1 MRSLSPTLYKN
12 QPKWIKEFN
21 IRPETLKLLGEN
33 IEEILGDLGRGKDF
47 LNRTLTLRK

>member
-21 IRPETLKLLGEN
+21 IRPETLKQTGSS
-33 IEEILGDLGRGKDF
+33 
-47 LNRTLTLRK
+47 RKCNGTYRHKEGLPK